1 MGKSVHL
8 ECGQKQPPNWH
19 GHRQFGLAGASY
31 RWNAERT
38 ARLGENKLRAEHV
51 RQLYERHWPAL
62 AACARG
68 FVTDAKLIDGE
79 FC

>member
-1 MGKSVHL
+1 
-8 ECGQKQPPNWH
+8 
-19 GHRQFGLAGASY
+19 
-31 RWNAERT
+31 
-38 ARLGENKLRAEHV
+38 LGENKLRAEHV

-62 AACARG
+62 AAGARG